1 MNDLRKTKKQLVEE
15 LAEARRRIAELE
27 ASEAEHKRTEEALR
41 ESEEHH
47 RALSDGATEGILLH
61 KDGITIAASKSFLDL
76 YGYDDPSELIGKDS
90 IDLTIPRPEDREKI
104 REKIKTGDRG
114 PYEAMGRRADDGTV
128 FPTEMKAKQV
138 RLKGEMVRVVSIV
151 DITARKQAEAERAR
165 LQEEI
170 IEVQRLALQ
179 ELSTPIIPVM
189 DRIIVMPLV
198 GSIDTMRA
206 RDIMR
211 ELLAGIREHRA
222 AVVILDI
229 TGVATVDTGVANHL
243 NKTVQAARLKGAS
256 TIITGMS
263 DAVAE
268 TIVDLGIDWTGVET
282 LADLQT
288 GLVVALNRLGVRL
301 TT

>member
-27 ASEAEHKRTEEALR
+27 ASEAVYKRTEEALR
-41 ESEEHH
+41 ESEERH

-61 KDGITIAASKSFLDL
+61 KDGITIAVSKSFLDM
-76 YGYDDPSELIGKDS
+76 YGYSDPSELIGKDS
-90 IDLTIPRPEDREKI
+90 IDLTIPRPEDRARI
-104 REKIKTGDRG
+104 REKIKAGDKG
-114 PYEAMGRRADDGTV
+114 PYEVMGRRADDGRV
-128 FPTEMKAKQV
+128 FPTEINAKQV
-138 RLKGEMVRVVSIV
+138 RLKGEMVRVVSIA
-151 DITARKQAEAERAR
+151 DITARKQAEVEHAR

-170 IEVQRLALQ
+170 IEAQRQALQ

-211 ELLAGIREHRA
+211 ELLAGIREHQA

-229 TGVATVDTGVANHL
+229 TGVATVDSGVANHL
-243 NKTVQAARLKGAS
+243 NKTIQAARLKGAS
-256 TIITGMS
+256 TIITGIS

-282 LADLQT
+282 LGDLQT
-288 GLVVALNRLGVRL
+288 GLVVALNSLGVKL
-301 TT
+301 TG